1 MWARLVTLA
10 PPITAA
16 LRVSAE
22 VCPSAASPDCRDE
35 AAALNGLRRR
45 KHKPEVRAGLLG
57 ESSAVLLLLGFVCLL
72 WLLVLISLQQLVI
85 SSPGHFNALRARKH
99 LEQITSVGPRTVGS
113 PENEITT
120 VNYLLDQIEQIRT
133 ESKTGPH
140 SITVDVQR
148 PTGSFS
154 IDFLGGFTSY
164 YDRVTNIAVKLEPKT
179 KAQHFMLANCHF
191 DSVANSPEVDIFK
204 M

>member
-1 MWARLVTLA
+1 M
-10 PPITAA
+10 IS
-16 LRVSAE
+16 VS
-22 VCPSAASPDCRDE
+22 D
-35 AAALNGLRRR
+35 
-45 KHKPEVRAGLLG
+45 
-57 ESSAVLLLLGFVCLL
+57 
-72 WLLVLISLQQLVI
+72 
-85 SSPGHFNALRARKH
+85 RKH

-133 ESKTGPH
+133 ESQTGPH

-179 KAQHFMLANCHF
+179 TAQHFMLANCHF
-191 DSVANSPEVDIFK
+191 DSVANSPGT
-204 M
+204 